1 MVVVKGSAR
10 SRLNSR
16 AQGVGESSVVGCRPI
31 KDNVD
36 YSCRKDNLTCYT
48 TGMTK
53 KCFTCSSQSC
63 SFLPERLPFDTTKYH
78 ELLGNLEGIARS
90 SGSER
95 ITRLLLDCAQD
106 LRSLL

>member
-1 MVVVKGSAR
+1 
-10 SRLNSR
+10 
-16 AQGVGESSVVGCRPI
+16 
-31 KDNVD
+31 
-36 YSCRKDNLTCYT
+36 
-48 TGMTK
+48 MTK